1 MRNERSRSSTDVS
14 AKSIELASTQT
25 ENTRLRQTL
34 DERTLEVARLRATV
48 DKLKSDARR
57 LSDVR
62 EATLVRRV

>member
-34 DERTLEVARLRATV
+34 DEKTLEVARLRATV